1 VFDTTLPSNS
11 NKGHEYAAGVTP
23 VFVLDAKGRPV
34 KDAQGKPKM
43 ETLKPINHEQRL
55 ALVEYLKTL

>member
-1 VFDTTLPSNS
+1 
-11 NKGHEYAAGVTP
+11 VTP
-23 VFVLDAKGRPV
+23 VFILDAQGRPL

-43 ETLKPINHEQRL
+43 RQLNPINHAQRL